1 MNIWHSNGV
10 GLEIL
15 QVDDDGNPTID
26 MELMEFNEIMRASS
40 CSRASWIGGVNLL
53 EAAAA
58 AEYRGR
64 RAVYCMYSRSWDGGW
79 KDGIP
84 GEVCCLLN
92 TRSKNG
98 RQIYNERW
106 FVVFHAGNVFESRYI
121 FKERCRDWTDDLKKL
136 ILPKTFCSI
145 LPNEYAWQFER
156 CGNKHGS
163 WTGAASLGD
172 LQKSHMPAP
181 FQPLPNVITLLQP
194 CFDMPY
200 EYAWPCR
207 NCVKRRQKQLA
218 RHSLW
223 LEKVKIVNSKLQVH
237 SDPTV
242 NMRSMAM
249 SLLNLGPKKMHRRI
263 ANMITNHE
271 EWERKREVEMQ
282 AQWAFQQKLEDL
294 LLDKDMSV
302 QQKLDALGLSGKQ
315 PASLEGFLTYKF
327 KYGWKKK
334 CTFSKF
340 SCKQSKNYM
349 QYTLAFF

>member
-1 MNIWHSNGV
+1 MEVLH
-10 GLEIL
+10 
-15 QVDDDGNPTID
+15 VDDDGNPTID
-26 MELMEFNEIMRASS
+26 MELMQFNEIMRASS
-40 CSRASWIGGVNLL
+40 CSKASWIGAVNLL

-64 RAVYCMYSRSWDGGW
+64 RAVYCMYSGSGDGGW

-84 GEVCCLLN
+84 GEVCYLLN
-92 TRSKNG
+92 KRIRIGSK
-98 RQIYNERW
+98 IFNERW

-121 FKERCRDWTDDLKKL
+121 FKERCRDWTNDLKKL
-136 ILPKTFCSI
+136 ISPKTFCSI
-145 LPNEYAWQFER
+145 LSHEYAWQFDR
-156 CGNKHGS
+156 CGNMHGS
-163 WTGAASLGD
+163 WTEAVSLGD
-172 LQKSHMPAP
+172 LRKSHMPAP
-181 FQPLPNVITLLQP
+181 LKRKPKIVTLLQP
-194 CFDMPY
+194 CLDMPY

-207 NCVKRRQKQLA
+207 NCIKRRQKQLA

-223 LEKVKIVNSKLQVH
+223 LEKTKIVNSKLQVH
-237 SDPTV
+237 GDVTV
-242 NMRSMAM
+242 IMRSMAH

-302 QQKLDALGLSGKQ
+302 QQKLDALGLSSGK
-315 PASLEGFLTYKF
+315 PASLEGLLKYKF

-349 QYTLAFF
+349 QCTPAFF